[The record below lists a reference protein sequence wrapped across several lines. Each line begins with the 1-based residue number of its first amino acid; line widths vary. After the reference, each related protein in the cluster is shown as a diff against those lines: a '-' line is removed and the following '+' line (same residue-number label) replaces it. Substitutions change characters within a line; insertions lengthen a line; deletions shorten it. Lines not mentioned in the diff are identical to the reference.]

1 MTLPR
6 RRARSKSVLRGAAL
20 AIVVTTTHEASA
32 QESGVSNEMR
42 AEYLF
47 RTGEK
52 KFDAGKYQEA
62 CNDFAESLR
71 LGPKLGTLLNL
82 ALCHET
88 TGRYATAW
96 AEFNH
101 ASVWAAQNNQKDRRE
116 FAQQHVAALET
127 KVPRV
132 LLQLPPGQAIGA
144 VEIDGEPLP
153 DSRWYLP
160 IFLDAGEHSV
170 SLSAPG
176 KARSTVKF
184 RVSNSPSEQ
193 LVSIPS
199 LADEQPPPPPPV
211 PVLVDRDVTKRRI
224 GWVTVITGGALLVTG
239 GIFGISA
246 MASRSTA
253 SDNCI
258 GNRCNAEGFDAYQS
272 AQSKATVST
281 VTTLI
286 GLGAVGIGTWL
297 VLSSKKPEL
306 VTPPA
311 RVGVAPRA
319 DGGLDLAL
327 GGSF

>member
-1 MTLPR
+1 MFVLASSTL
-6 RRARSKSVLRGAAL
+6 V
-20 AIVVTTTHEASA
+20 HA

-132 LLQLPPGQAIGA
+132 LLQLPPGQAIGS

-170 SLSAPG
+170 SLTAPG

-199 LADEQPPPPPPV
+199 LADEKPPQPPPQ
-211 PVLVDRDVTKRRI
+211 PVLVDRDATKRTI
-224 GWVTVITGGALLVTG
+224 GWVTVVTGGALVITG
-239 GIFGISA
+239 GVFGISA

-253 SDNCI
+253 SENCI

-297 VLSSKKPEL
+297 VLSSRRPEL
-306 VTPPA
+306 VMPPA

-319 DGGLDLAL
+319 DGGLDLGV
-327 GGSF
+327 GGTF